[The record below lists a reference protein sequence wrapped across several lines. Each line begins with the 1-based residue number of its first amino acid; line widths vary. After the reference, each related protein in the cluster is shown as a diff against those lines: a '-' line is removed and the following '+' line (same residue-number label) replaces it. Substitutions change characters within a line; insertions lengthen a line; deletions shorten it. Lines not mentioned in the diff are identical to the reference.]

1 MLNTPLLPPPD
12 YWKRR
17 DNSILLDVDTFEFRV
32 HNRTRGKI
40 RLFLGKFD
48 GTDFAITVP
57 TIQVMDEE
65 SQTKV
70 RDMVKFVILDFIK
83 SFNSNVA

>member
-1 MLNTPLLPPPD
+1 MTTYLTPPAD

-17 DNSILLDVDTFEFRV
+17 DNSILLDVDTYEFRV

-48 GTDFAITVP
+48 GTEFSITCP
-57 TIQVMDEE
+57 TIKVLDEE
-65 SQTKV
+65 AQDQV
-70 RDMVKFVILDFIK
+70 RKMVKFVILDFIK
-83 SFNSNVA
+83 SFNESVA